1 VKQNIDVPFLVN
13 ANDELSEWRRETFF
27 SKEPETLAWLEHFES
42 RATLLVDVGANIGL
56 YTMYW
61 LTLNEVNS
69 SLACEPFLPNIKML
83 KSNLEL
89 NGFQFRCNVVESP
102 LSEVKQRV
110 LPVITDERIGASGF
124 TIDISPQLSPMGM
137 VETSTLDETLSQ
149 VDELCILKIDT
160 DGTDFEILK
169 GASRALNQKKI
180 VSVLIESSEL
190 QQVEIGKFLSQYRL
204 HPDKRFDQ
212 IENHSDIRRI
222 AGGKTERNRIY
233 TVK

>member
-1 VKQNIDVPFLVN
+1 MKQNIDVPFLVN
-13 ANDELSEWRRETFF
+13 ANDELSEWRCETFF

-61 LTLNEVNS
+61 LTLNEMNS

-89 NGFQFRCNVVESP
+89 NKFQSRCNVVESP

-110 LPVITDERIGASGF
+110 LPVITDERVGASGF
-124 TIDISPQLSPMGM
+124 TIDISPQLSPLGL

-190 QQVEIGKFLSQYRL
+190 QQVEIGKFLSQYGL
-204 HPDKRFDQ
+204 HPDERFDQ

-233 TVK
+233 TVN

>member
-1 VKQNIDVPFLVN
+1 M
-13 ANDELSEWRRETFF
+13 
-27 SKEPETLAWLEHFES
+27 EHFES

-89 NGFQFRCNVVESP
+89 NRFQFRCNVVESP

-124 TIDISPQLSPMGM
+124 TIDISPQLSPMGL

-190 QQVEIGKFLSQYRL
+190 QQVEIGKFLSQYGL

>member
-1 VKQNIDVPFLVN
+1 MKQNIDVPFLVN

-61 LTLNEVNS
+61 LTLNEMNS

-89 NGFQFRCNVVESP
+89 NRFQFRCNVVESP

-124 TIDISPQLSPMGM
+124 TIDISPQLSPMGL

-160 DGTDFEILK
+160 DGRDFEILK
-169 GASRALNQKKI
+169 GASRALNQEKI

-190 QQVEIGKFLSQYRL
+190 QQVEISKFLSQYGL
-204 HPDKRFDQ
+204 HPDERFDQ

>member
-1 VKQNIDVPFLVN
+1 
-13 ANDELSEWRRETFF
+13 
-27 SKEPETLAWLEHFES
+27 LEHFES

-61 LTLNEVNS
+61 LTLNEMNS

-89 NGFQFRCNVVESP
+89 NKFQSRCNVVESP

-110 LPVITDERIGASGF
+110 LPVITDERVGASGF
-124 TIDISPQLSPMGM
+124 TIDISPQLSPLGL

-190 QQVEIGKFLSQYRL
+190 QQVEIGKFLSQYGL
-204 HPDKRFDQ
+204 HPDERFDQ

-233 TVK
+233 TVN